1 MDAFFLFV
9 CPAAGYSFKERC
21 WWKIMVTQK
30 IFASYLQ
37 AEQVKDKTKES
48 KAKLEKTTLFL
59 NQNVFYMVF
68 VYENQN

>member
-1 MDAFFLFV
+1 MDAFFLLL
-9 CPAAGYSFKERC
+9 CTTAAYSFKERR
-21 WWKIMVTQK
+21 WWKIIVTQK

-59 NQNVFYMVF
+59 NQSVFYMVF
-68 VYENQN
+68 VYEKQN

>member
-1 MDAFFLFV
+1 MDALFLLLLTT
-9 CPAAGYSFKERC
+9 AGYSFKERC
-21 WWKIMVTQK
+21 WWKIIVAQK

-59 NQNVFYMVF
+59 KQNVFHMVF
-68 VYENQN
+68 FI